1 YKAIPPDKLR
11 IILRS
16 EPFEIR
22 SAVIKAPKVSMRGDT
37 LNYMTSGFVK
47 EQDRNIGEVLKRIPG
62 VVVDVSGQIKYN
74 DKPINAFYIDGKNM
88 LEGQY
93 GIATNNIRPDLVT
106 MIQVFE
112 NHQPVRA
119 LKEHQYSE
127 NAAINLTIHPDAR
140 ARFVGTADIGAGV
153 YPAMWNFRSSLFR
166 FSKTSQTMTILK
178 SNKAGID
185 IATDLRL
192 HSMGPDSQLQQ
203 PDLSAQNILNMA
215 ESSSA
220 PVKSDRTL
228 FNTSHLASV
237 NLLIPLA
244 KDIQATLRVGYL
256 NDKKTADN
264 LQTTRFIIDG
274 ENDIVLI
281 ERGSSSRHENVPGMD
296 FTVTSNKEK
305 IYVQNRLYGRV
316 SLSDVSGNLT
326 GVNSINQ
333 DLSQNQ
339 YDFAEIFNLI
349 KPLKNSVLRFN
360 SRTQYRSLPEEL
372 NIVSDSI
379 RQTVGLTQIK
389 SNNIISTQ
397 IKLGWFRPEITAGYN
412 VSSQHLKS
420 ELSDVRKNVILSGEN
435 DMKLYSSELF
445 ITPTFRYDRD
455 KFRLVIR
462 SPLKMLGYNLKNV
475 RGASDTSSLFFRIS
489 PAVTA
494 TFIPSGNWEGN
505 LSYSFGQTTQG
516 EVQSMNP
523 SFIMNNYRT
532 LSEGYAGIIES
543 KSHSSAVRIIYR
555 NALKLFSAG
564 FYVSYI
570 HRSGGTKSAVQY
582 TDIFSIRQLLPDND
596 NFNKML
602 SFRGNISKVFFD
614 SPLNLGLSISH
625 SVSSGNYVQQSK
637 NVEISSR
644 TWVAEPAVSYSFGS
658 AVNTE
663 FNLKIVRTNR
673 VDNQG
678 SQSSLF
684 SSGASLLNFIRL
696 SGKMDM
702 ILNIEHYLN
711 KSFGQTLHSNFFA
724 DIKVNY
730 RAGKSNFELSLRNI
744 FNNNQF
750 THSVFSELTRIE
762 KVYTLRPRSLMVTY
776 SFGF

>member
-1 YKAIPPDKLR
+1 
-11 IILRS
+11 
-16 EPFEIR
+16 
-22 SAVIKAPKVSMRGDT
+22 
-37 LNYMTSGFVK
+37 
-47 EQDRNIGEVLKRIPG
+47 
-62 VVVDVSGQIKYN
+62 
-74 DKPINAFYIDGKNM
+74 
-88 LEGQY
+88 
-93 GIATNNIRPDLVT
+93 
-106 MIQVFE
+106 
-112 NHQPVRA
+112 
-119 LKEHQYSE
+119 
-127 NAAINLTIHPDAR
+127 
-140 ARFVGTADIGAGV
+140 
-153 YPAMWNFRSSLFR
+153 
-166 FSKTSQTMTILK
+166 
-178 SNKAGID
+178 
-185 IATDLRL
+185 
-192 HSMGPDSQLQQ
+192 
-203 PDLSAQNILNMA
+203 
-215 ESSSA
+215 
-220 PVKSDRTL
+220 
-228 FNTSHLASV
+228 
-237 NLLIPLA
+237 
-244 KDIQATLRVGYL
+244 
-256 NDKKTADN
+256 
-264 LQTTRFIIDG
+264 
-274 ENDIVLI
+274 
-281 ERGSSSRHENVPGMD
+281 
-296 FTVTSNKEK
+296 
-305 IYVQNRLYGRV
+305 
-316 SLSDVSGNLT
+316 
-326 GVNSINQ
+326 
-333 DLSQNQ
+333 
-339 YDFAEIFNLI
+339 
-349 KPLKNSVLRFN
+349 
-360 SRTQYRSLPEEL
+360 
-372 NIVSDSI
+372 VSDSI

-420 ELSDVRKNVILSGEN
+420 ELSDVRKNMVLSGEN

-505 LSYSFGQTTQG
+505 LSYSFGQTAQG

-570 HRSGGTKSAVQY
+570 HRSGGTKSAVKY

-663 FNLKIVRTNR
+663 
-673 VDNQG
+673 
-678 SQSSLF
+678 
-684 SSGASLLNFIRL
+684 
-696 SGKMDM
+696 
-702 ILNIEHYLN
+702 
-711 KSFGQTLHSNFFA
+711 
-724 DIKVNY
+724 
-730 RAGKSNFELSLRNI
+730 
-744 FNNNQF
+744 
-750 THSVFSELTRIE
+750 
-762 KVYTLRPRSLMVTY
+762 Y
-776 SFGF
+776 S